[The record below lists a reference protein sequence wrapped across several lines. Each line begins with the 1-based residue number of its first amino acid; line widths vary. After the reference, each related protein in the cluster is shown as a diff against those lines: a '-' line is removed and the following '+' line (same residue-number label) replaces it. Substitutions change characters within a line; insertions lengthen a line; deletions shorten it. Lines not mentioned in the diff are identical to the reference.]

1 MPMTKKEIET
11 AVRVWPANAE
21 APLTRNQQIELMTT
35 ARVRHL
41 ARIEKTIRLIKGEND
56 VVD

>member
-1 MPMTKKEIET
+1 MHMTKKEIDN

-21 APLTRNQQIELMTT
+21 APLTRDQQIELMTT

-41 ARIEKTIRLIKGEND
+41 AKIEKTIRLIKGKND